1 MAELSTL
8 ARPYAKAAFN
18 VASEQNGLANWSAM
32 LSILA
37 TVTLE
42 QNVATVLSNPQ
53 TTSVGKAK
61 FLSELCAEQLDD
73 AGKQFVNTLAE
84 NHRLPLLAEIFQQFQ
99 VLKAELEKSIDVT
112 VTSAYELSEA
122 QQNTLSEKLAAKL
135 GCEVSITTTVDNSI
149 IGGVIV
155 RAKDFV
161 IDGSVSGKLAKMAE
175 AMNS

>member
-32 LSILA
+32 LSTLA
-37 TVTLE
+37 AVTLE
-42 QNVATVLSNPQ
+42 QNVATVLSNPSL
-53 TTSVGKAK
+53 TSADKAN
-61 FLSELCAEQLDD
+61 FVTNLCADDLND
-73 AGKQFVNTLAE
+73 AGKQFVNTLAD
-84 NHRLPLLAEIFQQFQ
+84 NHRLPLLAEIFNQFQ
-99 VLKAELEKSIDVT
+99 VLKSELEKSVDVT
-112 VTSAYELSEA
+112 VTSAFELSDT

-135 GCEVSITTTVDNSI
+135 GRDVSITTVVDNSI
-149 IGGVIV
+149 IGGVII
-155 RAKDFV
+155 RADDFV